1 MSKYFVEEQEEKVLL
16 SKFIEMIKDGSY
28 EGHLSHPKE
37 IIAKNVSWVMDDL
50 TDVELPVSIIKKF
63 YGCFHSFGGR
73 YDVRTE
79 PETIKGIYSLYS
91 KYPQLSDN
99 AMDHIIHI
107 YIKDLFDEYDL
118 ENMLGK
124 FIGVF
129 GETDEAFEVFYNYVE
144 RKADE
149 LQVIY
154 DEDSKKLEEY
164 KLTYEPQYIEYLQG
178 LIKYEHLSV
187 DKIIASLPSPE
198 LVKTD
203 KEQLNDISTS
213 TRIYFGV
220 GYPISYS
227 LTKRLVK
234 NSDSLSESDELYYV
248 INNDKKVPATFTTTE
263 FLESVKENQKV
274 FSKKSE

>member
-1 MSKYFVEEQEEKVLL
+1 MSKYFVEKQEEKILL
-16 SKFIEMIKDGSY
+16 SKFIEMIGEGSY

-37 IIAKNVSWVMDDL
+37 VIAKNVGWVMDDL
-50 TDVELPVSIIKKF
+50 TDVELPISIISEL
-63 YGCFHSFGGR
+63 YGCFHRFGGR
-73 YDVRTE
+73 YDVRSE
-79 PETIKGIYSLYS
+79 SDTIKGLYSLYS
-91 KYPQLSDN
+91 KYPKLSGTAID
-99 AMDHIIHI
+99 AVSSI

-124 FIGVF
+124 FISVF

-144 RKADE
+144 KKADE

-154 DEDSKKLEEY
+154 DDDAKKLEEY
-164 KLTYEPQYIEYLQG
+164 KLTYEPEYIEYLQG
-178 LIKYEHLSV
+178 LIKYEHLSL

-203 KEQLNDISTS
+203 KEQLRDISAS

-234 NSDSLSESDELYYV
+234 DKDSLSTSDELYYV
-248 INNDKKVPATFTTTE
+248 INNDKKVPATFTTAE
-263 FLESVKENQKV
+263 FLESVKENQKI